1 MSRNYHP
8 EAPPLQ
14 VLQWLNSP
22 TLLTLES
29 LRGRVVM
36 LEAFQML
43 CPACVSHSL
52 PQARKVRQLFAEK
65 DVAVIGLHTVFEHHD
80 IMTPAALDAFVREYR
95 LTFPIG
101 IDRPAGGSIPAT
113 MSDYQM
119 QGTPTT
125 VLIDRQGR
133 IRMSHFGVIDDIAL
147 GAAVGQLAAEDV
159 AVAPAATARSTDVEP
174 RAVENAAC
182 NDLDCPVAD
191 GRGRT
196 VRRLE
201 VHGAR

>member
-1 MSRNYHP
+1 MSSHYHP

-14 VLQWLNSP
+14 VSQWLYVP
-22 TLLTLES
+22 TPLTLES
-29 LRGRVVM
+29 LRGRVVL

-65 DVAVIGLHTVFEHHD
+65 DVTVIGLHTVFEHHD
-80 IMTPAALDAFVREYR
+80 VMTPAALDAFVREYR

-101 IDRPAGGSIPAT
+101 VDRPAGSTIPAT
-113 MSDYQM
+113 MRDYQM

-133 IRMSHFGVIDDIAL
+133 IRMSHFGVIDDLAL
-147 GAAVGQLAAEDV
+147 GAAIGQLAAEDV
-159 AVAPAATARSTDVEP
+159 PD
-174 RAVENAAC
+174 AVEAAGGC
-182 NDLDCPVAD
+182 
-191 GRGRT
+191 
-196 VRRLE
+196 
-201 VHGAR
+201 

>member
-1 MSRNYHP
+1 MSINHRP

-14 VLQWLNSP
+14 VAQWLNTP
-22 TLLTLES
+22 GPLTLES
-29 LRGRVVM
+29 LRGRVVV

-52 PQARKVRQLFAEK
+52 PQARKIRQLFAEQ

-80 IMTPAALDAFVREYR
+80 VMTPAALDAFVREYR

-101 IDRPAGGSIPAT
+101 IDRPADGSIPAT
-113 MSDYQM
+113 MRDYQM

-147 GAAVGQLAAEDV
+147 GAAIGQLAGED
-159 AVAPAATARSTDVEP
+159 APAARVARPSGEAGALPSQDA
-174 RAVENAAC
+174 RC
-182 NDLDCPVAD
+182 D
-191 GRGRT
+191 GQGCALT
-196 VRRLE
+196 E
-201 VHGAR
+201 A